1 MPVLGKLARNSPGAR
16 REIVMMGS
24 NGACACCGKPVT
36 MRSIILSLPVVG
48 VVIQGSAL
56 AHSRSIRLL
65 LSLVC
70 LLAGGVNAGQKVDI
84 YKADVL
90 VKNQAEAERNAAA
103 RASFGELVVRVS
115 GQRSAL
121 DHPVIR
127 QALPKAQNYLFGFTY
142 KSTTEK
148 ITEGDKSFPALALQL
163 TYEPRAIDQL
173 LREARLPLWPA
184 VRPKVLVWLV
194 YKDATGLHQVPQ
206 ALDVQAMNAQAGYR
220 GLPLAYPKLDL
231 EDSLSVTAEDVWA
244 VDLAKVKAA
253 SLRYKADAVLVGR
266 YTPTSLGPIPAPVAM
281 RPAALDAEPFADA
294 EPASTDISSAITL
307 PVATET
313 VDNTAPAS
321 GPWIGDWQLIHGDNQ
336 QSFADETPEVAGLFA
351 SAIDR
356 AADYFANQYAITPSN
371 QGPTSIVL
379 HIGNIASFGAFK
391 QVQRYLDEL
400 AMVQRAEVIS
410 VNAEGLLVR
419 LITEGDVKLLM
430 STLALGRRL
439 APIQSESLEASGVR
453 GGVAGESGSLDTQ
466 DPTASGIDAE
476 AMAELEQAL
485 ASEQMPG
492 ANGEAMTATAA
503 ADTSALHAGTLE
515 DPLMYVWQK

>member
-1 MPVLGKLARNSPGAR
+1 
-16 REIVMMGS
+16 MMGS

-36 MRSIILSLPVVG
+36 MRPIILSLPVVG

-56 AHSRSIRLL
+56 AHSLSIRLL

-90 VKNQAEAERNAAA
+90 VKNQAESERNAAA

-142 KSTTEK
+142 KSTAEK

-194 YKDATGLHQVPQ
+194 YKDTTGLHQVPQ
-206 ALDVQAMNAQAGYR
+206 ALDLQAMNAQAGYR
-220 GLPLAYPKLDL
+220 GLPLTFPKLDL
-231 EDSLSVTAEDVWA
+231 EDSLSVTAEDLWA
-244 VDLAKVKAA
+244 VDLAKIKAA
-253 SLRYKADAVLVGR
+253 SLRYKADAILVGR
-266 YTPTSLGPIPAPVAM
+266 YTPTSLGPIPAPAAM
-281 RPAALDAEPFADA
+281 QSASLDAEPSADG
-294 EPASTDISSAITL
+294 ESASMEVSSSITV

-313 VDNTAPAS
+313 VENIAPAS

-356 AADYFANQYAITPSN
+356 FADYFANQYAITPTN
-371 QGPTSIVL
+371 QGPMPIVL
-379 HIGNIASFGAFK
+379 RIGNITSFGAFK

-400 AMVQRAEVIS
+400 AMVQRTDVIS

-439 APIQSESLEASGVR
+439 APVQSASLTTSGIR
-453 GGVAGESGSLDTQ
+453 GVIAGESGSPDAQ
-466 DPTASGIDAE
+466 GSTASGIDAE

-492 ANGEAMTATAA
+492 ANGDAMAATAP
-503 ADTSALHAGTLE
+503 ADIGALNAGTLE
-515 DPLMYVWQK
+515 DPLIYVWQK